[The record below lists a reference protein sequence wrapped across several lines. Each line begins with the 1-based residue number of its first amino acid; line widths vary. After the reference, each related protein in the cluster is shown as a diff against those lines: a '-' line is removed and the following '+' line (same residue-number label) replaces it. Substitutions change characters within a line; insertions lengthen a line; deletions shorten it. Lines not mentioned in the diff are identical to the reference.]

1 MLHERARAVIPAWV
15 ALVVVA
21 LAASSAMAQSGSQSG
36 DTVAGPAGARP
47 IFPPINLDIE
57 APSFDLTQDVAK
69 FLNDFHDEYRRFKK
83 ELRRDYDLQYSMLL
97 SLIPQRATPN
107 GGPGVVQLVYTPNI
121 TWSPFTNTAIGSGVF
136 TFLMQQ
142 TQFWTKAN
150 SVSQQARLGLITPLN
165 GQTTNLR
172 EYDQLMYTHTFS
184 DGWNWLSITL
194 GQYTFT
200 AYDSNQYAGGNSQ
213 INFISYPLSQ
223 NATQTYPNGALGA
236 YAQAAT
242 PDQQFTFAG
251 GFQGASNVNANTL
264 STPGFSAGK
273 HAYFIA
279 GEWAPNLLGGGAY
292 SLLGYSQPS
301 VPQQP
306 SNTNTLGVSFSAAQ
320 NIDPKWGLF
329 LRTNDASGT
338 ATPIETSVA
347 WGGIYNNP
355 FERNK
360 LDQVGLGVFWDKTNL
375 KAVGQPAR
383 NAEWGA
389 ELYYNYALFKA
400 LWLTP
405 DVQLY
410 FDPALHPGAGPAA
423 VFTIRTTAL
432 F

>member
-1 MLHERARAVIPAWV
+1 MLRERSRAVIPALV
-15 ALVVVA
+15 ALILVA
-21 LAASSAMAQSGSQSG
+21 LATSTAVAQSESQSG
-36 DTVAGPAGARP
+36 DSTAELPGPRP
-47 IFPPINLDIE
+47 ILPPINLELE
-57 APSFDLTQDVAK
+57 APSLDFTRDIAE
-69 FLNDFHDEYRRFKK
+69 FLNDFHDDYRRFKK
-83 ELRRDYDLQYSMLL
+83 ELRHDYGLQYSMPV
-97 SLIPQRATPN
+97 SIIPQWGTSN
-107 GGPGVVQLVYTPNI
+107 GGPGVVQLVYTPYV
-121 TWSPFTNTAIGSGVF
+121 TWTPFTNTAFGSGAF

-150 SVSQQARLGLITPLN
+150 SISQQARLGLITPPN
-165 GQTTNLR
+165 DQTTNLR
-172 EYDQLMYTHTFS
+172 EYDQLMYTHTFP
-184 DGWNWLSITL
+184 DGWNWLSVTF
-194 GQYTFT
+194 GQYAFT

-213 INFISYPLSQ
+213 TNFISYSLSQ

-242 PDQQFTFAG
+242 SDQQFTFAA
-251 GFQGASNVNANTL
+251 GFQDATNVASNVL
-264 STPGFSAGK
+264 STRGFRTGTY
-273 HAYFIA
+273 AYFMA
-279 GEWAPNLLGGGAY
+279 GEWAPNILGGGAY

-306 SNTNTLGVSFSAAQ
+306 SNSPGVSFNAVQ
-320 NIDPKWGLF
+320 NFDEKWGLF
-329 LRTNDASGT
+329 LRANGASGT

-347 WGGIYNNP
+347 GGGIYNNP

-360 LDQVGLGVFWDKTNL
+360 LDQVALGIFWDKTNL
-375 KAVGQPAR
+375 KAVKQPAR

-405 DVQLY
+405 DIQIY
-410 FDPALHPGAGPAA
+410 FDPALRPGAGPAA

>member
-1 MLHERARAVIPAWV
+1 VLI
-15 ALVVVA
+15 
-21 LAASSAMAQSGSQSG
+21 AAAFAAGSAKAQSMSQTG
-36 DTVAGPAGARP
+36 DVIAGPRP
-47 IFPPINLDIE
+47 VLPPINLDIE
-57 APSFDLTQDVAK
+57 APSLDVTQDVAK
-69 FLNDFHDEYRRFKK
+69 FLNDVHDEYRGFKK
-83 ELRRDYDLQYSMLL
+83 ELQRDYGLQYSVPV
-97 SLIPQRATPN
+97 SIIPQWGTPN
-107 GGPGVVQLVYTPNI
+107 GGPGVAQLVFTPTI
-121 TWSPFTNTAIGSGVF
+121 SWSPFTNTAVGSGVF

-150 SVSQQARLGLITPLN
+150 SASQQARLDLITPPN

-172 EYDQLMYTHTFS
+172 EYDQLMYTHTFPDS
-184 DGWNWLSITL
+184 WNWLSITL
-194 GQYTFT
+194 GQYTFS
-200 AYDSNQYAGGNSQ
+200 AYDSSQYAGSEQ
-213 INFISYPLSQ
+213 TNFISYPLSQ

-251 GFQGASNVNANTL
+251 GFQGGTNVNANTL

-279 GEWAPNLLGGGAY
+279 GEWAPKLLGGGAY
-292 SLLGYSQPS
+292 SLIGYSQPS

-306 SNTNTLGVSFSAAQ
+306 SDTTTLGVSFSAVQ

-329 LRTNDASGT
+329 LRANGASGT

-347 WGGIYNNP
+347 WGGIRNNP

-360 LDQVGLGVFWDKTNL
+360 LDQAGLGIFWDKTNL

-400 LWLTP
+400 LWVTP
-405 DVQLY
+405 DIQLY
-410 FDPALHPGAGPAA
+410 LDPALKPGAGPAA

>member
-1 MLHERARAVIPAWV
+1 MLSERLRTVIAASA
-15 ALVVVA
+15 ALVVIA
-21 LAASSAMAQSGSQSG
+21 LTASSGSAQSELRSD
-36 DTVAGPAGARP
+36 DTVAGPPAPRP
-47 IFPPINLDIE
+47 KHKPIDLDIE
-57 APSFDLTQDVAK
+57 APSFDFTQDIAK
-69 FLNDFHDEYRRFKK
+69 FLNDFHDEYRRVKK
-83 ELRRDYDLQYSMLL
+83 ELRRDYDLQYSMLV
-97 SLIPQRATPN
+97 SLIPQWATPN
-107 GGPGVVQLVYTPNI
+107 GGPGVVQLVYTPTI
-121 TWSPFTNTAIGSGVF
+121 SWSPFTNTAAGSGAF

-150 SVSQQARLGLITPLN
+150 SASQQARLGLITPPN

-184 DGWNWLSITL
+184 NGWNWLSITL
-194 GQYTFT
+194 GQYTFS
-200 AYDSNQYAGGNSQ
+200 AYDSSQYAGNEQ
-213 INFISYPLSQ
+213 TNFISYPLSQ

-236 YAQAAT
+236 YAQAAS
-242 PDQQFTFAG
+242 PDQQFIFAG
-251 GFQGASNVNANTL
+251 GFQGATNVNANTL

-306 SNTNTLGVSFSAAQ
+306 SNTNTLGVSFSAVQ
-320 NIDPKWGLF
+320 NIDAKWGLF
-329 LRTNDASGT
+329 LRANGASGT

-355 FERNK
+355 FGRNK
-360 LDQVGLGVFWDKTNL
+360 LDQVGLGTFWDKTNL

-389 ELYYNYALFKA
+389 ELYYNYALFKG

-405 DVQLY
+405 DIQLY